1 MLLKW
6 IESISLKA
14 IRNCF
19 GKAKAFRQM
28 KLLGV
33 LGLLACTIASENRVS
48 KQIIVSLAS
57 L

>member
-14 IRNCF
+14 IRNSF